1 MNKELYTTEIPM
13 KEVSI
18 KDNFW
23 DRYLELARAKM
34 IPYQWEA
41 LNDRILDA
49 EPSHCIHN
57 FKIAAGLLEGDF
69 EGYPFQD
76 SDLSK
81 WIEAAAYSLIQFPNH
96 DLEQT
101 IDSAID
107 LIVSAQQADGYL
119 DTYYIINGLEGRWTE
134 LVNNHEL
141 YCAGHM
147 LEAAIAYQLA
157 TGKRKLLDA
166 MLRFIDH
173 IDSIFGPEEE
183 KKKGYPGHEVLEMAL
198 MRLYEIT
205 KDEKHLKLAKYF
217 IDERGQKPLYFE
229 KELNA
234 LGKERAWMD
243 SSFGYQY
250 YQAGLPVREQDK
262 AEGHAVRAVYLYSGM
277 ADVARETGDN
287 SLFEACLS
295 LWDNLVHKRM
305 YITGAIGSSS
315 YGEAFTFDYDL
326 PNDTIYGE
334 TCASI
339 GLLFFAHRMLQIAP
353 KAEYAD
359 VMEKVLYNG
368 TISGMSLDGTKFFYV
383 NPLEVVPEA
392 CENDQLRRHV
402 KPERQK
408 WFGCACC
415 PPNLARMITSLSNYI
430 YTEKEDTLYVHLYVG
445 NESNV
450 MIKGIKTS
458 LIISSEYPWDGDI
471 SIQIT
476 PERAVDGTIA
486 FRIPGWCT
494 DYEVQKNNI
503 KYQSSE
509 TPLTEGYLYLTGKWE
524 AGDRIHLHFE
534 MPVQVICA
542 NPLVRE
548 DLGKV
553 AIMRGPIV
561 YCLEEEDNGSYL
573 QRICLPKTPNFTYHF
588 EKDLL
593 GGVITLQ
600 SDGYELKNKT
610 WNSNS
615 LYQVYTG
622 NSYTSKD
629 LIWIPYYTWANR
641 GLGEMTV
648 WVKTE

>member
-1 MNKELYTTEIPM
+1 MNKDFYTTELPM
-13 KEVSI
+13 KQVVI

-23 DRYLELARAKM
+23 DLYLELARTKM

-49 EPSHCIHN
+49 EPSHCIKN
-57 FKIAAGLLEGDF
+57 YKIAAGLLEGDF
-69 EGYPFQD
+69 GGYPFQD

-81 WIEAAAYSLIQFPNH
+81 WIEAAAYSLIQFPDNA
-96 DLEQT
+96 LEQT

-107 LIVSAQQADGYL
+107 LIVSAQQPDGYL
-119 DTYYIINGLEGRWTE
+119 DTYYIINGLENRWTE
-134 LVNNHEL
+134 LVHNHEL

-147 LEAAIAYQLA
+147 LEAAIAYYQT
-157 TGKRKLLDA
+157 TGKHKLLDA

-173 IDSIFGPEEE
+173 IDSIFGASNG

-198 MRLYEIT
+198 MRLYEVT
-205 KDEKHLKLAKYF
+205 KDEKHLNLAKYF

-229 KELNA
+229 SEVKA
-234 LGKERAWMD
+234 LGQDTPWKE

-277 ADVARETGDN
+277 ADVARETGDV
-287 SLFEACLS
+287 SLYDACLR

-339 GLLFFAHRMLQIAP
+339 GLLFFAHRMLLITP

-383 NPLEVVPEA
+383 NPLEVVPKA
-392 CENDQLRRHV
+392 CEKDQLRRHV

-430 YTEKEDTLYVHLYVG
+430 YTEKADTLYVHLYVG
-445 NESNV
+445 NESTVTIN
-450 MIKGIKTS
+450 GIRTDLKMT
-458 LIISSEYPWDGDI
+458 SEYPWNGDI
-471 SIQIT
+471 SLSIS
-476 PERAVDGTIA
+476 PEKAVEGTIA
-486 FRIPGWCT
+486 FRIPGWCI
-494 DYEVQKNNI
+494 DYEIQKNDVI
-503 KYQSSE
+503 YPSSE
-509 TPLTEGYLYLTGKWE
+509 TILTDGYLYLNGQWN
-524 AGDRIHLHFE
+524 ADDMIRLHFE

-542 NPLVRE
+542 NPMVRE
-548 DLGKV
+548 NLGKV
-553 AIMRGPIV
+553 AVMRGPIV

-573 QRICLPKTPNFTYHF
+573 QQICLPKAPNFTYRF

-593 GGVITLQ
+593 GGVVALQ
-600 SDGYELKNKT
+600 SDGYVLQNKN
-610 WNSNS
+610 WDNNS
-615 LYQVYTG
+615 LYHVYTG
-622 NSYTSKD
+622 NSYTPKD
-629 LIWIPYYTWANR
+629 LIWIPYYAWANR
-641 GLGEMTV
+641 SLGEMSV
-648 WVKTE
+648 W